1 MLPSYADRQRGE
13 KKRYLPSGVIGMGH
27 NAPFNIVCMNFINI
41 GRDGIIVKQIF
52 AAYERAHLTD
62 AAGWAWC
69 SRVRRHSRF
78 PFTKT

>member
-1 MLPSYADRQRGE
+1 MTLPSYADRQRGE

-27 NAPFNIVCMNFINI
+27 NARYVIVCMNFINI

-62 AAGWAWC
+62 AAG
-69 SRVRRHSRF
+69 
-78 PFTKT
+78 